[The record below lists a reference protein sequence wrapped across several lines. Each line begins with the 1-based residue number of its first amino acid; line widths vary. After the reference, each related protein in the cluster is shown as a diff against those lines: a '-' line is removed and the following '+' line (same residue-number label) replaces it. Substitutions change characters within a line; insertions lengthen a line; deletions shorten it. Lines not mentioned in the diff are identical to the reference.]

1 VVLQCKVLI
10 LSKVCSSITWSVEGG
25 SQKVDFCSF
34 VEGLINVPIK
44 EGGGRIWRG
53 PKFAHAIL
61 EQSLKPGP
69 TIAQNSLTRTALWLL
84 NMDHD
89 VDVELG
95 LKAAHNLLNYFL
107 TYASAA
113 RFLCSFGVKIR
124 MLWRKRY
131 LSFSSK
137 VALLCN
143 PN

>member
-1 VVLQCKVLI
+1 VFKYHVISRGGFPKSRLLLI
-10 LSKVCSSITWSVEGG
+10 CGG
-25 SQKVDFCSF
+25 AYKCANQ
-34 VEGLINVPIK
+34 I
-44 EGGGRIWRG
+44 GGGRIWRG